1 MSTELPQRIHSR
13 LAGTNICIVCA
24 RYNEQYTDA
33 LLQNCLDELEQ
44 CAPYARVSV
53 VRVPG
58 AFEVPVTV
66 KRAITLSKEDDK
78 PNVVIAFGV
87 ILRGSTAHADLVGT
101 AVTNQ
106 LMSTACETM
115 IPIIH
120 EVLLLN
126 DEKQAFARCIASSLN
141 RGREAARAAIEML
154 ELQEQERRNIRNIAV
169 RKGQPHQK
177 D

>member
-1 MSTELPQRIHSR
+1 MSTELPQRTHTRVSD
-13 LAGTNICIVCA
+13 AHVTIVCA
-24 RYNEQYTDA
+24 TYNEKYTDA
-33 LLQNCLDELEQ
+33 LLQNCIEELQES
-44 CAPYARVSV
+44 APYINIKV

-58 AFEVPVTV
+58 AFEVPVMV
-66 KRAITLSKEDDK
+66 KRAIELPDK
-78 PNVVIAFGV
+78 DERPTVVIAFGV

-106 LMSTACETM
+106 LMSMACESM

-141 RGREAARAAIEML
+141 RGREAARAAIGMINLL
-154 ELQEQERRNIRNIAV
+154 ENEEIDLRQSYRSAH
-169 RKGQPHQK
+169 KSSPF
-177 D
+177 